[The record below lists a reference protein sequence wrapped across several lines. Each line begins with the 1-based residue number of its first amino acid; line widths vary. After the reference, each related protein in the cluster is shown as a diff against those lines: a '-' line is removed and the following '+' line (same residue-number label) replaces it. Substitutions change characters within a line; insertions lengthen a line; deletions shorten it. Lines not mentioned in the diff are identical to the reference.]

1 MDFEGAKM
9 NLEGWNSVKMDILQ
23 FGWLLAGRL
32 PNLTTKGTC
41 LFSNRYAKMAVNG
54 AQMNLRRVKLAQNGY
69 LAILVTPSW
78 WVAKFN
84 HQGDMF
90 I

>member
-1 MDFEGAKM
+1 MGG
-9 NLEGWNSVKMDILQ
+9 NCILKVTL
-23 FGWLLAGRL
+23 FFLFWPPAW
-32 PNLTTKGTC
+32 GTC

-54 AQMNLRRVKLAQNGY
+54 AQMNLGRVKLATDGY

-84 HQGDMF
+84 HQGDIF